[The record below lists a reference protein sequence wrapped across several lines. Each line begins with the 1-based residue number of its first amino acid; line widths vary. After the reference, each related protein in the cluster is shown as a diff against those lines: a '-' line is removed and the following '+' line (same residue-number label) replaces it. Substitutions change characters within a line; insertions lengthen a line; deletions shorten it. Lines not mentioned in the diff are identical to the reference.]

1 MVFSSTTFVFL
12 FLPITLVLAWLVPRR
27 AKNYVLLA
35 ASLVFYAWGE
45 PLFILLLL
53 LNSLFN
59 YGFAFVIRR
68 KGMLALSVVFNIGLL
83 AVFKYAAFFV
93 GTINGLLGL
102 SLAIPSIPL
111 PIGISFYTFQAMSYV
126 IDVYRGTVDVQKRY
140 DRFLLYL
147 VFFPQ
152 LIAGPIVKYRDI
164 AEQLEQRE
172 VTLEKT
178 ASGVSRFVMGL
189 AKKLLLANTMAV
201 VVDRLFD
208 VEPFSF
214 FGSWL
219 VAIAYVFQIY
229 FDFSGYS
236 DIAIGLGLIFGFH
249 FKENFEKPLSAT
261 SLNDFWRRW
270 HISLTTWFR
279 EYVYF
284 PLGGNRQGKWKTVRN
299 QFIVFFL
306 SGLWHGAAWNFV
318 LWGLWHGFF
327 LTLEKRLLR
336 RSGKWPQV
344 IGCVYMWLVVVFSF
358 VLFRAPTLS
367 SALDHMATMLM
378 PWRTSLQVSAVAQE
392 IVTPLFWV
400 MFAFCMLVSARF
412 PRRVQV
418 NEKVKWL
425 WVAFVWVC
433 CLMTLSAS
441 TYNPF
446 IYFRF

>member
-12 FLPITLVLAWLVPRR
+12 FLPITLVLTWLVPKR
-27 AKNYVLLA
+27 AKNYVLLL
-35 ASLVFYAWGE
+35 ASLIFYAWGE
-45 PLFILLLL
+45 PLYVLLLL
-53 LNSLFN
+53 LNSIFN
-59 YGFAFVIRR
+59 YAFAFVIRR

-83 AVFKYAAFFV
+83 AVFKYAAFVV
-93 GTINGLLGL
+93 GTINSVLGL
-102 SLAIPSIPL
+102 GLAVPAIPL

-126 IDVYRGTVDVQKRY
+126 IDVYRGTVNVQKRY

-164 AEQLEQRE
+164 AEQLHDRKM
-172 VTLEKT
+172 TFEKT
-178 ASGVSRFVMGL
+178 AAGVSRFVMGL
-189 AKKLLLANTMAV
+189 AKKLLLANSMAV

-208 VEPFSF
+208 IEPFSF

-219 VAIAYVFQIY
+219 VAVAYVFQIY

-236 DIAIGLGLIFGFH
+236 DMAIGLGLMFGFH
-249 FKENFEKPLSAT
+249 FKENFDKPLSAA
-261 SLNDFWRRW
+261 SLNEFWRRW

-284 PLGGNRQGKWKTVRN
+284 PLGGNRKGKWKTVRN
-299 QFIVFFL
+299 QLIVFVL

-327 LTLEKRLLR
+327 MTLEKRLT
-336 RSGKWPQV
+336 RSREWPKAF
-344 IGCVYMWLVVVFSF
+344 GRLYMWLVVIFSF

-367 SALDHMATMLM
+367 SALEHMKTMLM
-378 PWRTSLQVSAVAQE
+378 PWRSSLPVAAIAQE
-392 IVTPLFWV
+392 VVTPLFWL
-400 MFAFCMLVSARF
+400 MFAACILASARLS
-412 PRRVQV
+412 RRVRV
-418 NEKVKWL
+418 NEKVKWG
-425 WVAFVWVC
+425 WIAFVWIC
-433 CLMTLSAS
+433 CVMMLSAS

>member
-12 FLPITLVLAWLVPRR
+12 FLPITLVLTWLVPARV
-27 AKNYVLLA
+27 KNYVLLI
-35 ASLVFYAWGE
+35 ASLLFYAWGE
-45 PLFILLLL
+45 PLYVLLLL

-59 YGFAFVIRR
+59 YAFAFVIRR
-68 KGMLALSVVFNIGLL
+68 KGMLALSVICNIGLL
-83 AVFKYAAFFV
+83 AVFKYAAFVV
-93 GTINGLLGL
+93 GTINVVLGL
-102 SLAIPSIPL
+102 SLTVPAIPL

-126 IDVYRGTVDVQKRY
+126 IDVYRGTVDVQRRY

-164 AEQLEQRE
+164 AEQLQDRE
-172 VTLEKT
+172 MTLEKT
-178 ASGVSRFVMGL
+178 AMGVSRFVTGL
-189 AKKLLLANTMAV
+189 AKKLLLANSMAV

-236 DIAIGLGLIFGFH
+236 DMAIGLGMMFGFH
-249 FKENFEKPLSAT
+249 FKENFDKPLSAT
-261 SLNDFWRRW
+261 SLNDYWRRW

-284 PLGGNRQGKWKTVRN
+284 PLGGNRKGKWKTVRN
-299 QFIVFFL
+299 QIIVFFL

-318 LWGLWHGFF
+318 LWGLWHGLFM
-327 LTLEKRLLR
+327 TLEKRFQ
-336 RSGKWPQV
+336 RSREWPKAL
-344 IGCVYMWLVVVFSF
+344 GRVYMLLVVIFSF

-367 SALDHMATMLM
+367 SAYEHMKTMLI
-378 PWRTSLQVSAVAQE
+378 PWRSSLPVAAVAQE
-392 IVTPLFWV
+392 IVTPLFWL
-400 MFAFCMLVSARF
+400 MFAACILASTQLS
-412 PRRVQV
+412 RRVRV
-418 NEKVKWL
+418 NEKVKWG
-425 WVAFVWVC
+425 WTAFIWVC
-433 CLMTLSAS
+433 CLMMLSAS

>member
-12 FLPITLVLAWLVPRR
+12 FLPITLVLAWLVPKR
-27 AKNYVLLA
+27 AKNYVLLV
-35 ASLVFYAWGE
+35 ASLIFYAWGE
-45 PLFILLLL
+45 PLYILLLL
-53 LNSLFN
+53 LNSFFN

-68 KGMLALSVVFNIGLL
+68 KGMLTLSVILNIGLL
-83 AVFKYAAFFV
+83 GVFKYAAFFV
-93 GTINGLLGL
+93 GTLNSVLGL
-102 SLAIPSIPL
+102 SLAIPAIPL

-126 IDVYRGTVDVQKRY
+126 IDVYRGTVDVQRRY

-164 AEQLEQRE
+164 AEQLDHRE
-172 VTLEKT
+172 VTFEKT
-178 ASGVSRFVMGL
+178 ALGVSRFVMGL
-189 AKKLLLANTMAV
+189 AKKLLLANSMAV

-236 DIAIGLGLIFGFH
+236 DMAIGLGMMFGFH
-249 FKENFEKPLSAT
+249 FKENFNKPLSAT
-261 SLNDFWRRW
+261 SLNDYWRRW

-284 PLGGNRQGKWKTVRN
+284 PLGGNRKGKWKTLRN

-327 LTLEKRLLR
+327 MMLEKRLLQSR
-336 RSGKWPQV
+336 EWPKMFGR
-344 IGCVYMWLVVVFSF
+344 IYMWLVVVFGL
-358 VLFRAPTLS
+358 VMFRAPTLAT
-367 SALDHMATMLM
+367 ALEHMKTMLM
-378 PWRTSLQVSAVAQE
+378 PWRSSLSVAAVAQE
-392 IVTPLFWV
+392 VVTPLFWV
-400 MFAFCMLVSARF
+400 MFFMCVLTSTRLS
-412 PRRVQV
+412 RRVRV
-418 NEKVKWL
+418 NEKLKWG
-425 WVAFVWVC
+425 WVAFVWLC
-433 CLMTLSAS
+433 CIMTLSAS